1 MLAGCHSAPSLTP
14 QEAEGKHL
22 YDVRCAHCHEENDLA
37 LKKVPPDL
45 HGLFNRKTL
54 PSGIPL
60 TDDAV
65 RHNVLA
71 GRGMM
76 PGFAGRFD
84 DAQMAALLAY
94 LHQYESQRMAMIG
107 CTAAARRA
115 GMRQAIAA
123 TRVKAKAEATNSN
136 GLPTLNCCWAAQCTR
151 TLLRIRVRSAPAIKP
166 PPTLART
173 D

>member
-1 MLAGCHSAPSLTP
+1 MNELSGRRLHRIGALLLLALGIGCGGGSMLAGCHSTPSLTP

-22 YDVRCAHCHEENDLA
+22 YDVRCAHCHEENDLV

-94 LHQYESQRMAMIG
+94 LHQY
-107 CTAAARRA
+107 
-115 GMRQAIAA
+115 
-123 TRVKAKAEATNSN
+123 
-136 GLPTLNCCWAAQCTR
+136 
-151 TLLRIRVRSAPAIKP
+151 
-166 PPTLART
+166 
-173 D
+173 

>member
-1 MLAGCHSAPSLTP
+1 MISYVRPWRLGVLFLFGSALASGAVGTLAGCRSKPSLTP

-45 HGLFNRKTL
+45 HGLFNHKTL

-76 PGFAGRFD
+76 PGFVGRFD
-84 DAQMAALLAY
+84 DQQLAALLAY
-94 LHQYESQRMAMIG
+94 LHRY
-107 CTAAARRA
+107 
-115 GMRQAIAA
+115 
-123 TRVKAKAEATNSN
+123 
-136 GLPTLNCCWAAQCTR
+136 
-151 TLLRIRVRSAPAIKP
+151 
-166 PPTLART
+166 
-173 D
+173 